1 MLKYFTILTEI
12 NFIWLG
18 DVSQV
23 TQWSSLMPS
32 FLRNC
37 WKKPE
42 RNSGFDGIR
51 THFSFPVCTC
61 ATVYLHSFLRMKK
74 AIIVKGT
81 IIYNNFLSKMVFLL
95 SIRLCRFYRE
105 AWTEDREGPVRKIRS
120 SSRPPTEVCGFHQT
134 LKQKNKAIRRKI
146 PQATRAIKGST
157 GLISKFSK
165 SHREK
170 SPWDAPSIP
179 NGLLQSLGKAARTSP
194 WTYLCKIFP
203 PRITSQT
210 ERFKSGWRER
220 QRDSIVRSQTHKRT
234 LKHVFCKTTVF

>member
-18 DVSQV
+18 GVSQV
-23 TQWSSLMPS
+23 TQWSSLMRS
-32 FLRNC
+32 FLSNC

-61 ATVYLHSFLRMKK
+61 ATVYLQSFLRMKK

-120 SSRPPTEVCGFHQT
+120 SSRPPTEVRGFHQT
-134 LKQKNKAIRRKI
+134 LKQKNKKQSNQKKNPSSHAGYQGIYSFDFKGFEITPREITLGRPFYSKWTLTIIKQGCTHFPMDVTAQNIPFTKPKNRKI
-146 PQATRAIKGST
+146 
-157 GLISKFSK
+157 
-165 SHREK
+165 
-170 SPWDAPSIP
+170 
-179 NGLLQSLGKAARTSP
+179 
-194 WTYLCKIFP
+194 
-203 PRITSQT
+203 
-210 ERFKSGWRER
+210 
-220 QRDSIVRSQTHKRT
+220 
-234 LKHVFCKTTVF
+234 

>member
-32 FLRNC
+32 FLSNC

-61 ATVYLHSFLRMKK
+61 ATVYLQSFLRMKK

-105 AWTEDREGPVRKIRS
+105 AWTEDREGPVRKILS
-120 SSRPPTEVCGFHQT
+120 SSRLPTEVRGFQQT
-134 LKQKNKAIRRKI
+134 LKQKQKTETK
-146 PQATRAIKGST
+146 QSE
-157 GLISKFSK
+157 
-165 SHREK
+165 EK
-170 SPWDAPSIP
+170 SLKPRGLSRDLQVWFQRFRNHTERNHLGTPL
-179 NGLLQSLGKAARTSP
+179 LLQMGS
-194 WTYLCKIFP
+194 Y
-203 PRITSQT
+203 
-210 ERFKSGWRER
+210 
-220 QRDSIVRSQTHKRT
+220 DH
-234 LKHVFCKTTVF
+234 

>member
-18 DVSQV
+18 GVSQV
-23 TQWSSLMPS
+23 TQWSSLMRS
-32 FLRNC
+32 FLSNC

-61 ATVYLHSFLRMKK
+61 ATVYLQSFLWMKK

-105 AWTEDREGPVRKIRS
+105 AWTEDCEGPVRKISS
-120 SSRPPTEVCGFHQT
+120 SSRPPTEVRGFHQT
-134 LKQKNKAIRRKI
+134 LKQKNKKLSHQKKNPSSHAGYQGIYSFDFKGFEITPREITLGRPFYSKWTLTIIKQGCTHFPMDVTVQNIPFTKPKNRKI
-146 PQATRAIKGST
+146 
-157 GLISKFSK
+157 
-165 SHREK
+165 
-170 SPWDAPSIP
+170 
-179 NGLLQSLGKAARTSP
+179 
-194 WTYLCKIFP
+194 
-203 PRITSQT
+203 
-210 ERFKSGWRER
+210 
-220 QRDSIVRSQTHKRT
+220 
-234 LKHVFCKTTVF
+234 

>member
-18 DVSQV
+18 GVSQV
-23 TQWSSLMPS
+23 TQWSSLMRS
-32 FLRNC
+32 FLSNC

-61 ATVYLHSFLRMKK
+61 ATVYLQSFLRMKK

-120 SSRPPTEVCGFHQT
+120 SSRPPTEVRGFHQT
-134 LKQKNKAIRRKI
+134 LKQKNKRQSNQKKNPSSHAGYQGIYSFDF
-146 PQATRAIKGST
+146 KGFEIT
-157 GLISKFSK
+157 PREITLGRPFYSKWT
-165 SHREK
+165 HY
-170 SPWDAPSIP
+170 
-179 NGLLQSLGKAARTSP
+179 LQSLSKAARTSP
-194 WTYLCKIFP
+194 WT
-203 PRITSQT
+203 
-210 ERFKSGWRER
+210 
-220 QRDSIVRSQTHKRT
+220 
-234 LKHVFCKTTVF
+234 

>member
-18 DVSQV
+18 GVSQV
-23 TQWSSLMPS
+23 TQWSSLMRS
-32 FLRNC
+32 FLSNC

-61 ATVYLHSFLRMKK
+61 ATVYLQSFLRMKK

-120 SSRPPTEVCGFHQT
+120 SSRPPTEVRGFHQT
-134 LKQKNKAIRRKI
+134 LKQKNKRQSNQKKNPSSHAGYQGIYSFDFKGFEITPREITLGRPFYSKWTLTIIRQGCTHFPMNVTAQNIPSTKPKNRKI
-146 PQATRAIKGST
+146 
-157 GLISKFSK
+157 
-165 SHREK
+165 
-170 SPWDAPSIP
+170 
-179 NGLLQSLGKAARTSP
+179 
-194 WTYLCKIFP
+194 
-203 PRITSQT
+203 
-210 ERFKSGWRER
+210 
-220 QRDSIVRSQTHKRT
+220 
-234 LKHVFCKTTVF
+234 

>member
-23 TQWSSLMPS
+23 TQWPSLMPS
-32 FLRNC
+32 FLSNC

-51 THFSFPVCTC
+51 TNFSFPVCTC
-61 ATVYLHSFLRMKK
+61 ATVYLQSFLRMKK

-120 SSRPPTEVCGFHQT
+120 SSRPPTEVRGFHQT
-134 LKQKNKAIRRKI
+134 LKQKNKKQSNQKKNPSSHAGYQGIYSFYFKGFEITPREITLGRPFYSKWALTIIKQGCTHFPMNIPVQNIPSTNYLSNRKI
-146 PQATRAIKGST
+146 
-157 GLISKFSK
+157 
-165 SHREK
+165 
-170 SPWDAPSIP
+170 
-179 NGLLQSLGKAARTSP
+179 
-194 WTYLCKIFP
+194 
-203 PRITSQT
+203 
-210 ERFKSGWRER
+210 
-220 QRDSIVRSQTHKRT
+220 
-234 LKHVFCKTTVF
+234 

>member
-32 FLRNC
+32 FLSNC

-61 ATVYLHSFLRMKK
+61 ATVYLQSFLRMKK

-95 SIRLCRFYRE
+95 SIRLCRFYRD

-120 SSRPPTEVCGFHQT
+120 SSRPPTEVRGFHQT
-134 LKQKNKAIRRKI
+134 LKQKKQKTKQSERKSLKPRGYQGIYSFDFKGFEITPREITLGRPFYSKWTLTIIKQGCTHFPMDVTAQNILFTKPKNRKI
-146 PQATRAIKGST
+146 
-157 GLISKFSK
+157 
-165 SHREK
+165 
-170 SPWDAPSIP
+170 
-179 NGLLQSLGKAARTSP
+179 
-194 WTYLCKIFP
+194 
-203 PRITSQT
+203 
-210 ERFKSGWRER
+210 
-220 QRDSIVRSQTHKRT
+220 
-234 LKHVFCKTTVF
+234 